1 EAADVAGDDAAR
13 GEEKTRRRDDAA
25 PVRAGRVVGIA
36 PERVVVSD
44 AVGIVADVVARRLVA
59 PRFERIGDLDADS
72 PAQVVEPLLGD
83 LREERCLTGH
93 ASSPRLPPPIREAP
107 CG

>member
-1 EAADVAGDDAAR
+1 HEGETADGAGDEAARV
-13 GEEKTRRRDDAA
+13 EEKARRRDEAA

-44 AVGIVADVVARRLVA
+44 AVGIVADVVARRLMA
-59 PRFERIGDLDADS
+59 PRLERVGDLDADS

-83 LREERCLTGH
+83 LREERRLTGH
-93 ASSPRLPPPIREAP
+93 ASSPRL
-107 CG
+107 